1 MSGVRIE
8 LTGADA
14 AIAKLGQ
21 AEAALENPLGMYE
34 RIGDAMVESTRQRFD
49 EGVEPDGSPWPISLR
64 AQFEGGKTL
73 IDSAA
78 LQRSITHIASSD
90 QVEVGTNMEYAATH
104 QFGATITPKSAD
116 ALRFNIPG
124 IGFITSQSVTIPARP
139 FIGLSDEDEAE
150 IEHIADDFL
159 TQALG
164 EIGRAD

>member
-1 MSGVRIE
+1 MTGVRIE

-49 EGVEPDGSPWPISLR
+49 EGTGPDGSPWPISFR

-78 LQRSITHIASSD
+78 LQRSITHIASAD

-104 QFGATITPKSAD
+104 QFGAEIDHEAINAD
-116 ALRFNIPG
+116 TAS
-124 IGFITSQSVTIPARP
+124 IGLINSWTVTIPARP
-139 FIGLSDEDEAE
+139 FIGLSDADEAE
-150 IEHIADDFL
+150 IERIADDFL